1 MIVKFDGYSTFL
13 MLSEMISSENIRD
26 ISALNKFR
34 RSFTMIISNFKFFAE
49 LLFNLKIIEAKPG
62 SRFKTMATDGKSII
76 YNPDFVNKLSE
87 EEVIFVILHEI
98 MHCANLHFARLGG
111 RNAKMWNYAGDYAI
125 NIQLSDMQKDMDT
138 KTIQVPTEI
147 LLDERFRNMSAELIY
162 DVLYK
167 ENPPDDSEK
176 GDGDG
181 EGESEPIVIEPGQK
195 VRIKSTGKTGIVR
208 EVNGDDYV
216 IDEIEED
223 SQNVVEKLIL
233 KHLITLN
240 EECKLPTIG
249 NPQSYSR
256 DDFVPIVKAG
266 ETQSGGK
273 GGGEEVEVEGD
284 PQGEQQPGGLRG
296 GDDDD
301 PWVEDGKGL
310 GSGDEE
316 TEDEDGSGGSGEE
329 GGDMKDSIIGQDIAE
344 PGSISDKDGETVYE
358 GNTSLDK
365 MSKNEVKD
373 AWKKIRID
381 AASNT
386 RGTGSASFDRWIRK
400 TTKPKVNWKAEL
412 KKFVSQIF
420 NELNYANFNKRFMAR
435 GLYIPGLKRVDKSIF
450 DNVIIAIDTS
460 GSINDVTLGKFGSEL
475 ESLFKKHKIKKCHI
489 IWCDSEIKSVQTF
502 DTHKQKFKLERLVAK
517 GGGGTSFVPPFVWVQ
532 KNILKKGKVPAF
544 FLYFTDAYGDAP
556 KIGQYG
562 VKTYAKRVLWIV
574 TDNLDAS
581 NLKFGK
587 KIYLDSMNM

>member
-1 MIVKFDGYSTFL
+1 MIFKFDGYNTFL
-13 MLSEMISSENIRD
+13 TLNEMINAENARD
-26 ISALNKFR
+26 ITALNKFR

-49 LLFNLKIIEAKPG
+49 LLFNLKIIEGNPSG
-62 SRFKTMATDGKSII
+62 RFKTMATDGKSII
-76 YNPDFVNKLSE
+76 YNPNFVNKLSE

-98 MHCANLHFARLGG
+98 MHCANLHFARIGG
-111 RNAKMWNYAGDYAI
+111 RNPRMWNEAGDYAI
-125 NIQLSDMQKDMDT
+125 NIQLSDMRKDLDT
-138 KTIQVPTEI
+138 KVIEVPSKI

-162 DVLYK
+162 DVLFK
-167 ENPPDDSEK
+167 ENPPQDDDEGGEGGEG
-176 GDGDG
+176 GDGPMD
-181 EGESEPIVIEPGQK
+181 IQPGQK

-208 EVNGDDYV
+208 EVNGDEYV
-216 IDEIEED
+216 IDEIED
-223 SQNVVEKLIL
+223 NYQSVVEKLTFYI
-233 KHLITLN
+233 LN
-240 EECKLPTIG
+240 EAVCNLPTVG
-249 NPQSYSR
+249 NPQPFSR

-266 ETQSGGK
+266 ESQESEGG
-273 GGGEEVEVEGD
+273 GGGEEIEVEGD
-284 PQGEQQPGGLRG
+284 SEQQAGGARG
-296 GDDDD
+296 DDDDD

-310 GSGDEE
+310 GGQGQGGDKE
-316 TEDEDGSGGSGEE
+316 EE
-329 GGDMKDSIIGQDIAE
+329 GDGDGKGDGVGGDLDDSVIGQDVAD
-344 PGSISDKDGETVYE
+344 PGSISEKDGAVVYE

-365 MSKNEVKD
+365 MSKGETKE

-381 AASNT
+381 AASNA

-502 DTHKQKFKLERLVAK
+502 DTSKQKFKLERLVAK

-532 KNILKKGKVPAF
+532 QNVLKKGKVPAF

-562 VKTYAKRVLWIV
+562 VKTYSKRVLWVV

-587 KIYLDSMNM
+587 KIYLDSTNM